1 MKAQNICGGV
11 LPIQNTQLSR
21 GLTRLYQRLAG
32 EIAKAETRERPF
44 LSRDQAKAGMQQV
57 AGLLEL
63 LGVNFAPEALKPVRT
78 RPYGGGL
85 LARGAIRIGVMR
97 AVKASGGWLSVADIV
112 QRIVSEHRLTLTA
125 KQRRHLHISVK
136 KRAGALKKAGLLER
150 ENLDPAARSQRW
162 RMNPDLARASRGK
175 ALQPTPSDVVRL
187 TLPELRASRQDP
199 SPLPLVVSPSLVD
212 PSSLE
217 YR

>member
-150 ENLDPAARSQRW
+150 ENSDPSARSQRW
-162 RMNPDLARASRGK
+162 RINPEVAGASQPLAQHPMPCDVAQLAQLEIRAARQS
-175 ALQPTPSDVVRL
+175 A
-187 TLPELRASRQDP
+187 PELP
-199 SPLPLVVSPSLVD
+199 PVVSPSSVY
-212 PSSLE
+212 PSFLE